1 MSTDAKSCRTTSANM
16 SSTNPR
22 RDLHRNAA
30 IRGVILRVP
39 IPIGSRRTSAGSI
52 CNHVRLSGDPT
63 ISGSMQA
70 RARPA
75 NSPCQTVICLVHCF
89 PYRFLAAPFP
99 LPQPLFLTEKASEIA
114 QFLCNLTPL
123 ESALI
128 QVLILINLKFFRM
141 NTYEKQGGG
150 GIPLASAPSH
160 PVPRHSNPL
169 PEESR
174 CVLTP

>member
-1 MSTDAKSCRTTSANM
+1 MSSAN
-16 SSTNPR
+16 PR
-22 RDLHRNAA
+22 QDLHRNAA
-30 IRGVILRVP
+30 IRGVILSAP
-39 IPIGSRRTSAGSI
+39 IPIGTRRTSAEST
-52 CNHVRLSGDPT
+52 CNHVCLNGD

-75 NSPCQTVICLVHCF
+75 DSPCETVICLVYYF
-89 PYRFLAAPFP
+89 PYKSLAALLLPRRLPFITKRA
-99 LPQPLFLTEKASEIA
+99 PQIA

-123 ESALI
+123 ESALPDHLVSAENKGFI
-128 QVLILINLKFFRM
+128 QMLSLLECALTKNRGRGV
-141 NTYEKQGGG
+141 
-150 GIPLASAPSH
+150 PLASAPSH